1 MTQNSMKIAV
11 PSTLPGGLESN
22 VETRFGR
29 CECFTIVEI
38 SDSKIASVT
47 VKENGARNA
56 MGGAGPAAV
65 ASVSEQGAQAV
76 IGADYGPNALR
87 ALQQAGIIMYGYP
100 SPKTYSVK
108 EMVTLFLDEKLP
120 KLG

>member
-1 MTQNSMKIAV
+1 MTQNSIKIAV
-11 PSTLPGGLESN
+11 PSTSPGGLESN

-29 CECFTIVEI
+29 CECFTMVEI
-38 SDSKIASVT
+38 LDSKIASFT
-47 VKENGARNA
+47 IKENEARNA
-56 MGGAGPAAV
+56 TGGAGPAAV
-65 ASVSEQGAQAV
+65 ATVSGEGVQAV

-87 ALQQAGIIMYGYP
+87 CFQQAGIIMYGYP

-108 EMVTLFLDEKLP
+108 EMVSLFLEDKLP